1 MRHRKY
7 PFLRHAVVSL
17 HRTTHPKLTPP
28 PSIYTALTR
37 HLLPKLIT
45 IDNPAKLSALLD
57 RDPNVLIISGSDT
70 DMEALKTSILSSYTN
85 HFLIGRVSD
94 SASAESLGTGG
105 GLVCYKQPPSLSP
118 PDDGYKRSTV
128 PWSRLTAKASL
139 EDGEAVTRFLDACA
153 QPAVYLF
160 NRRTVRWLYTV
171 SKLLVFLNLH
181 QHPRPDPAPEDFVSM
196 AMITH
201 PPKYLEFPF

>member
-7 PFLRHAVVSL
+7 PSLRHAVLSVD
-17 HRTTHPKLTPP
+17 RTTHPKLTPP

-45 IDNPAKLSALLD
+45 IDTPAKVEALLD

-70 DMEALKTSILSSYTN
+70 DMDILTTSILSSYTN

-94 SASAESLGTGG
+94 STSAESLGTGR
-105 GLVCYKQPPSLSP
+105 GLVCYKQPLSLSP

-139 EDGEAVTRFLDACA
+139 EDGEAVTRFLDSCA

-171 SKLLVFLNLH
+171 STLLPFLSFHLYP
-181 QHPRPDPAPEDFVSM
+181 HPHLCQRTV
-196 AMITH
+196 
-201 PPKYLEFPF
+201 